1 MLPLDLADLKRGLAS
16 SLRRTAGKN
25 SFTLD
30 ALQVVFV
37 KMKAWSWYLVIVA
50 VFAALT
56 LSSCALNQEGVAPN
70 PGELPENTSSPY

>member
-1 MLPLDLADLKRGLAS
+1 VLPLDLADLARGLAS

-30 ALQVVFV
+30 ALRVVVV
-37 KMKAWSWYLVIVA
+37 KMKAWSWYLAILA

-56 LSSCALNQEGVAPN
+56 LSSCASQEGVAPN
-70 PGELPENTSSPY
+70 EAELQR

>member
-30 ALQVVFV
+30 ALQVVVV
-37 KMKAWSWYLVIVA
+37 KMKAWSWYLAILA

-56 LSSCALNQEGVAPN
+56 LRSCALNQEGVAPGA
-70 PGELPENTSSPY
+70 GETPDRASSN